1 MPDISEPK
9 SRGPSSAGAGSV
21 SGEPRA
27 AKVAVAALVLGMIAF
42 VPVIG
47 PPFGLIA
54 MLCGAIALIKETV
67 HKKLAMLGLAL
78 GFVGNL
84 VSVGTLLLLSMWF
97 SSYVEEAMVKEA
109 RAEIARLEGVV
120 DTYRALSDSQ
130 ELPESL
136 DDLTRPP
143 DGSAAEAAT
152 TASSY
157 RTPSKAPTQ
166 PCSAP
171 VPAASRPCGSST
183 RPSSSGSRSS
193 RSSATGAS

>member
-143 DGSAAEAAT
+143 DGSAPLLDEIPKDPWGQEYVYHVT
-152 TASSY
+152 GEGY
-157 RTPSKAPTQ
+157 ELY
-166 PCSAP
+166 
-171 VPAASRPCGSST
+171 SRGPDQIDGT
-183 RPSSSGSRSS
+183 WDDIGREWE
-193 RSSATGAS
+193 